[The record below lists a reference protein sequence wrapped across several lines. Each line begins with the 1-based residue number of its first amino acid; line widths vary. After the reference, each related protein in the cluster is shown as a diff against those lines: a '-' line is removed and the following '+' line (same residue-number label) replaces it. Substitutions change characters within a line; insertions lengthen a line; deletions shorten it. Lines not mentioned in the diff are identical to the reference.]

1 MARPRTGPTFEREEE
16 RDVSRIDPK
25 CSECYG
31 RGWVHVTREQDEVW
45 YDENPD
51 RSRPSF
57 YVVSDPCPLCN
68 AAPAPRF
75 RDWAD
80 LLRSSKFGGR

>member
-1 MARPRTGPTFEREEE
+1 
-16 RDVSRIDPK
+16 VSRIDPK

-31 RGWVHVTREQDEVW
+31 RGWVHVTREQDEAW

-68 AAPAPRF
+68 AAPAPRL